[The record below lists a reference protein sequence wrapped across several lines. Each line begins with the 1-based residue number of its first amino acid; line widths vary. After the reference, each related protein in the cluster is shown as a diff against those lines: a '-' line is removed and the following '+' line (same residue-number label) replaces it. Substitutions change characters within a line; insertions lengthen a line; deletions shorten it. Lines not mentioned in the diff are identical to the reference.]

1 MSTGAGQDYFAG
13 ASRSELVSNA
23 KVNFAFGATEGVI
36 EGGPFAVNPAIGIA
50 AIIGI
55 GLSEYFYSER

>member
-1 MSTGAGQDYFAG
+1 VSTGAGQDYFAG

-36 EGGPFAVNPAIGIA
+36 EGGGHS
-50 AIIGI
+50 
-55 GLSEYFYSER
+55 L

>member
-36 EGGPFAVNPAIGIA
+36 EGGDIRCKSGNWNCCNNWNQ
-50 AIIGI
+50 II
-55 GLSEYFYSER
+55 